1 MPEMTPSPTP
11 AAMVR
16 GMFRNAPL
24 AIMTPDNN
32 PTMADTAAKG
42 RAAGLKSPQTILLRV
57 PVARPAM
64 GPASPATRMV
74 PTESR

>member
-1 MPEMTPSPTP
+1 MPEITPSTTP
-11 AAMVR
+11 AVMVR
-16 GMFRNAPL
+16 GMFRSIPL
-24 AIMTPDNN
+24 AIMTPDSS

-42 RAAGLKSPQTILLRV
+42 RAAGLKSPQTMLLRV

-64 GPASPATRMV
+64 GPASPATRTV